1 MRMPKIRFRLHW
13 EAVVWIALGVF
24 AGHRLWPQVAAA
36 AGVASSPVTTA
47 PAFQLTTLDG
57 HVVASDQLRG
67 KVVLLNFWASW
78 CPPCRF
84 EMPGF
89 QSVYDR
95 HKADGDF
102 VVLGVSVDAGGVGD
116 VRKFLADNHIT
127 YPVAMATGEIVEG
140 YGGIDLLPTSFLI
153 DKDGRVRNQV
163 HGIFTAVALDQ
174 AVNRLLAEPA
184 GAPLHGDAS
193 P

>member
-1 MRMPKIRFRLHW
+1 MRMPKFRFHW

-36 AGVASSPVTTA
+36 AGVSANTVTAA

-57 HVVASDQLRG
+57 PAVASTDLRG

-89 QSVYDR
+89 ESVYEK
-95 HKADGDF
+95 HKARGDF
-102 VVLGVSVDAGGVGD
+102 VVIGVSMDAGSVAS
-116 VRKFLADNHIT
+116 VRKFLTDNHIS
-127 YPVAMATGEIVEG
+127 YPVAMATGDVVES
-140 YGGIDLLPTSFLI
+140 YGNVNLLPTSFLI
-153 DKDGRVRNQV
+153 DKTGKIRAQV
-163 HGIFTAVALDQ
+163 NGIYAAVALDK
-174 AVNRLLAEPA
+174 AVDRLIAEPA
-184 GAPLHGDAS
+184 GASGAGAP
-193 P
+193 

>member
-1 MRMPKIRFRLHW
+1 MRLPKFRFHW
-13 EAVVWIALGVF
+13 EAIIWIAIGVF

-36 AGVASSPVTTA
+36 TGVPTMDKPA

-57 HVVASDQLRG
+57 HVITSDQLRG

-89 QSVYDR
+89 ESVYEKQKDNN
-95 HKADGDF
+95 F
-102 VVLGVSVDAGGVGD
+102 VVIGVSMDNIGPAD
-116 VRKFLADNHIT
+116 VNRFLAENHIT
-127 YPVAMATGEIVEG
+127 YPVAMATGPIVEA
-140 YGGIDLLPTSFLI
+140 YGNVDLLPTSFLI
-153 DKDGRVRNQV
+153 DKEGNIRNEVQ
-163 HGIFTAVALDQ
+163 GIFASVALAQ
-174 AVNRLLAEPA
+174 AVDRLLAEPGPVA
-184 GAPLHGDAS
+184 SLGDVR